1 MENNVFEQMARRY
14 DTEER
19 IELAKVIVKEVR
31 PQLRN
36 SKSKSLIDYG
46 SGTGLISLEL
56 SDLVDSILLVDS
68 SKQMLEVAKAKISHT
83 GKTNSKVLYSDFTQ
97 ETPELKADIILMSLV
112 LLHIPDTKKILQ
124 ELFNI
129 LNNDG
134 KLIIIDFDKNDKINH
149 PKVHNGFSHEE
160 LKKILSEVG
169 FKSIE
174 IKTFFHGNRIF
185 MNQDASMF
193 ISSSIKWF
201 LVFYFLVHII
211 SNIRTIHIKG
221 LDLWHFEMSLIDFKS
236 GNHILVIPEKGAL
249 LEQAAMGIFD
259 WSITTFHV
267 KTAKELSNKAPSL
280 GIKWRRL

>member
-1 MENNVFEQMARRY
+1 MENNVFEQMAKRY

-31 PQLRN
+31 PELRN

-46 SGTGLISLEL
+46 SGTGLVSLEL

-68 SKQMLEVAKAKISHT
+68 SKQMLEVAKAKISHK
-83 GKTNSKVLYSDFTQ
+83 GITNAKVLYSDFTQ
-97 ETPELKADIILMSLV
+97 ETPELKADIVLMSLV

-129 LNNDG
+129 LNNGG

-160 LKKILSEVG
+160 LKKRLSEVG

-174 IKTFFHGNRIF
+174 IKTFHHGNRIF

-193 ISSSIKWF
+193 ISSSIK
-201 LVFYFLVHII
+201 
-211 SNIRTIHIKG
+211 
-221 LDLWHFEMSLIDFKS
+221 
-236 GNHILVIPEKGAL
+236 
-249 LEQAAMGIFD
+249 
-259 WSITTFHV
+259 
-267 KTAKELSNKAPSL
+267 
-280 GIKWRRL
+280 